1 MKTIQRIAGVF
12 LLLGVIIGG
21 IVLVRTGGDFSRLN
35 NETVE
40 QKEKSFQASQMI
52 ELNFDMSSTD
62 VEVVGS
68 ADTDKV
74 VIKYPESKKQ
84 SYSITEENG
93 KVTITEKHD
102 RIFNFFRFDIDFF
115 NLKKW
120 TIQIVLPVDSLET
133 LTLNG
138 ASGDV
143 DISKLV
149 IKKNLALSLRSGD
162 VYLQDTTVAG
172 ETSVRLSSGEIELT
186 SEIELTNIVSK
197 DLYLKASSGDL
208 DVDRVIVANQSTMEV
223 TSGDI
228 VLSQFKAGQN
238 TDLSTTSGDISGSLV
253 GQMIEYTIQSKV
265 TSGDNSLPQ
274 HLEGGSKQLRVEA
287 TSGDITIRFD
297 Q

>member
-21 IVLVRTGGDFSRLN
+21 IVLVRTGGAFSRLN

-186 SEIELTNIVSK
+186 NIVSK
-197 DLYLKASSGDL
+197 DLYLKATSGDL
-208 DVDRVIVANQSTMEV
+208 DVDRVIVANQTTMEV

-228 VLSQFKAGQN
+228 VLSQFKAGQE

>member
-35 NETVE
+35 NETIE
-40 QKEKSFQASQMI
+40 QKEKSFQASQMK

-186 SEIELTNIVSK
+186 NIVSK
-197 DLYLKASSGDL
+197 DLYLKATSGDL

-228 VLSQFKAGQN
+228 VLSQFKAGQK

>member
-40 QKEKSFQASQMI
+40 QKEKSFQASQMK

-102 RIFNFFRFDIDFF
+102 RILNFFRFDIDFF

-186 SEIELTNIVSK
+186 NIVSK
-197 DLYLKASSGDL
+197 DLYLKATSGDL

-228 VLSQFKAGQN
+228 VLSQFKAGQK

>member
-12 LLLGVIIGG
+12 LLLGIIIGG

-40 QKEKSFQASQMI
+40 QKEKSFQASQMK

-186 SEIELTNIVSK
+186 NIVSK
-197 DLYLKASSGDL
+197 DLYLKASSGDMNIE
-208 DVDRVIVANQSTMEV
+208 RVTVANQSTMEV

-228 VLSQFKAGQN
+228 VLSQFKAGQK

-253 GQMIEYTIQSKV
+253 GRMIEYTIQSKV

>member
-40 QKEKSFQASQMI
+40 QKEKSFQASQMK

-68 ADTDKV
+68 TDTDKV

-186 SEIELTNIVSK
+186 NIVSK
-197 DLYLKASSGDL
+197 DLYLKATSGDL

-228 VLSQFKAGQN
+228 ALSQFKAGQK
-238 TDLSTTSGDISGSLV
+238 TDLSTTSGDISGVLV

>member
-40 QKEKSFQASQMI
+40 QKEKSFQASQMK

-102 RIFNFFRFDIDFF
+102 RILNFFRFDIDFF
-115 NLKKW
+115 NFKKW

-186 SEIELTNIVSK
+186 NIVSK
-197 DLYLKASSGDL
+197 DLYLKATSGDL
-208 DVDRVIVANQSTMEV
+208 DVDRVIVANQTTMEV

-228 VLSQFKAGQN
+228 VLSQFKAGQK

-253 GQMIEYTIQSKV
+253 GQMIDYTIQSKV

>member
-40 QKEKSFQASQMI
+40 QKEKSFQASQMK

-186 SEIELTNIVSK
+186 NIVSK
-197 DLYLKASSGDL
+197 DLYLKATSGDL

-228 VLSQFKAGQN
+228 VLSQFKAGQK
-238 TDLSTTSGDISGSLV
+238 TDLSTTSGDISGVLV
-253 GQMIEYTIQSKV
+253 GQMIDYTIQSKV

>member
-40 QKEKSFQASQMI
+40 QKEKSFQASQMK

-186 SEIELTNIVSK
+186 NIVSK
-197 DLYLKASSGDL
+197 DLYLKATSGDL
-208 DVDRVIVANQSTMEV
+208 DVERVIVANQSTMEV

-253 GQMIEYTIQSKV
+253 GRMIDYTIQSKV